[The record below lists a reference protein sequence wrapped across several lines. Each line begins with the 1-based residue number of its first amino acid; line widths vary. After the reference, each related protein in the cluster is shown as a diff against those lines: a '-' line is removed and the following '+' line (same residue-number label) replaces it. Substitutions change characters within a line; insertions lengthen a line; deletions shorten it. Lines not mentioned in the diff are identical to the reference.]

1 MARTVL
7 VAVKDL
13 LFGSKIDAAAKRI
26 GLPLQWSPRFEKLGD
41 VAVAK
46 RPDTIIAALD
56 EPGTLEELKRV
67 RAELPDVRIVG
78 FAGHVQVYV
87 LREARA
93 LGIDEVLTKGQF
105 AASVEQVLAR
115 EQADEA

>member
-1 MARTVL
+1 MARSIL

-13 LFGSKIDAAAKRI
+13 LFGSKIESAAKRV

-41 VAVAK
+41 VAVAR

-56 EPGTLEELKRV
+56 EPGILDELKRV
-67 RAELPDVRIVG
+67 RTELPHVKLIG
-78 FAGHVQVYV
+78 FAGHVEVEL

-93 LGIDEVLTKGQF
+93 LGMDEVLTKGQF
-105 AASVEQVLAR
+105 AMTVEQVLER
-115 EQADEA
+115 EKA